1 VSRRLAPP
9 SGMAPPVTAISP
21 LGEKLDLAAL
31 ATEACRAYD
40 AEFPDERDRY
50 GPAGIQWCV
59 HDNQHV
65 FNWAAL
71 SLTGHLVFLEQ
82 IQWLAGV
89 LEARDFPLDRLARS
103 LELCAQTIKRRHP
116 DERALAERLRD
127 GATFVRSRP
136 SFRS

>member
-1 VSRRLAPP
+1 
-9 SGMAPPVTAISP
+9 MAPPVTAISP
-21 LGEKLDLAAL
+21 LGKELDLAAL
-31 ATEACRAYD
+31 ARETCSTYD

-71 SLTGHLVFLEQ
+71 SLTGHLDFLEQ

-103 LELCAQTIKRRHP
+103 VELCAETIERRHP
-116 DERALAERLRD
+116 TERALAERLRD

-136 SFRS
+136 SFRR